1 MTNRLSRIIREKYVD
16 AYCGLKRTQR
26 AELIARGDF
35 PAPIALSTRA
45 KGYLETELIA
55 WQQARCAERDAFSRA
70 QEIRQQKK

>member
-1 MTNRLSRIIREKYVD
+1 MTEQLTRIIREKDVD

-45 KGYLETELIA
+45 KGYLESELIA
-55 WQQARCAERDAFSRA
+55 WQQERRTKRDKSAARKS
-70 QEIRQQKK
+70 